1 MLAKIRASLDP
12 YEGYVGYIDCNA
24 PSFLKTYLSTIL
36 CNCFLK
42 ARRLIIQSHP
52 DDVDN
57 ADDENTAGYPFE
69 TYGYACKSL
78 QSTYADLFL
87 SYKIERAVYPGFE
100 SDTVFSLN
108 SISSTVVPLEKCA
121 VEIEESKLH
130 YLRDKKRGSMK
141 KSGMISLA
149 REEVQ
154 TKIRERLASNYIFNM
169 AFVPEHQSMKF
180 NTVLNFVPGET
191 GKLVKLTASLEYRP
205 LERRLRLITMF

>member
-1 MLAKIRASLDP
+1 M
-12 YEGYVGYIDCNA
+12 
-24 PSFLKTYLSTIL
+24 IL

-42 ARRLIIQSHP
+42 AKRLIIQGHP
-52 DDVDN
+52 DDIDN
-57 ADDENTAGYPFE
+57 AEDENTAGYPFE
-69 TYGYACKSL
+69 TYGYTCRSL
-78 QSTYADLFL
+78 QSMYADLFL

-108 SISSTVVPLEKCA
+108 SISSTVVPLDECA
-121 VEIEESKLH
+121 VEIEEAKLH
-130 YLRDKKRGSMK
+130 YLREKKGGSMK

-169 AFVPEHQSMKF
+169 AFIPEHQAMKF
-180 NTVLNFVPGET
+180 NTVLNFMAEKA
-191 GKLVKLTASLEYRP
+191 GKLVKLTVSLEYRP